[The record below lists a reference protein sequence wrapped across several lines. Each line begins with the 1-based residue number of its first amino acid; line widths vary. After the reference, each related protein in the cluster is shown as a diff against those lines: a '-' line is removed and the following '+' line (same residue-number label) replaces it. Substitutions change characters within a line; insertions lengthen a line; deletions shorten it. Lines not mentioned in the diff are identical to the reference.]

1 MWVRRITD
9 IIYVQVKLG
18 QVKSSLLRKIEK
30 IQNRMYKIKVIIKNK
45 VLSIFHA
52 NMYVSSCQSVD
63 MRIDIVKYEEGAFK
77 RRN

>member
-1 MWVRRITD
+1 
-9 IIYVQVKLG
+9 
-18 QVKSSLLRKIEK
+18 
-30 IQNRMYKIKVIIKNK
+30 MYKIKVIIKNK

-77 RRN
+77 RRNWKKIYSSADQNTFAFTGFY